1 MSRHELDLPAQPQWL
16 DQTHLSAALAGVPGQ
31 ISEAG
36 RRVAQGQYEL
46 AEAKAHLDRE
56 EAFCYQAARIAL
68 TGACGKDSK
77 GQDKDPTE
85 AQVKAHMRTDSAL
98 WDRYYAA
105 YVASE
110 LAEARH
116 ESLRSDYRAVC
127 LEADMIA
134 EASRNARAEMAH
146 LDPSLRFGQ
155 IGRSYPA
162 PQPIGAP
169 RQVQMGIELAAPGK
183 RSWTGGYVTVT
194 TANGYTGPVEVE
206 NGVINN
212 CEQGQG
218 GDPKDCQMC
227 AGKCL
232 SPKFQPTGP
241 DNSGLV

>member
-1 MSRHELDLPAQPQWL
+1 MSRNELDLPAQPQWL

-36 RRVAQGQYEL
+36 RRAAQGQYEL

-85 AQVKAHMRTDSAL
+85 AQVKAHMRTDSGL

-155 IGRSYPA
+155 IGRSPPA
-162 PQPIGAP
+162 LQSALT
-169 RQVQMGIELAAPGK
+169 RQMQMGIELAAPDK
-183 RSWTGGYVTVT
+183 VTVT

-206 NGVINN
+206 NGVISN

-232 SPKFQPTGP
+232 SPKFQPTSS

>member
-1 MSRHELDLPAQPQWL
+1 MSRNELDLPAQPQWL
-16 DQTHLSAALAGVPGQ
+16 DQTHLTAALAGVPGQ

-85 AQVKAHMRTDSAL
+85 AQVKAHMRTDSGL

-116 ESLRSDYRAVC
+116 EALRSDYRAVC

-162 PQPIGAP
+162 PPPLRPAQT
-169 RQVQMGIELAAPGK
+169 RQMEMGI
-183 RSWTGGYVTVT
+183 GG
-194 TANGYTGPVEVE
+194 PEVR
-206 NGVINN
+206 NGVISN

-227 AGKCL
+227 VGKCL
-232 SPKFQPTGP
+232 SPKFQPASS

>member
-1 MSRHELDLPAQPQWL
+1 MSRNELDLPAQPQWL

-85 AQVKAHMRTDSAL
+85 AQVKAHMRTDSGL

-116 ESLRSDYRAVC
+116 EALRSDYRAVC

-155 IGRSYPA
+155 IGRSPPTLQSA
-162 PQPIGAP
+162 LT
-169 RQVQMGIELAAPGK
+169 RQMQMGIDLPTPGD
-183 RSWTGGYVTVT
+183 RPW
-194 TANGYTGPVEVE
+194 
-206 NGVINN
+206 VINN
-212 CEQGQG
+212 CELGQG
-218 GDPKDCQMC
+218 GSDPSKCQVC

-232 SPKFQPTGP
+232 SLKFQPTSS

>member
-1 MSRHELDLPAQPQWL
+1 MSRNELDLPAQPQWL

-77 GQDKDPTE
+77 GQRPTE
-85 AQVKAHMRTDSAL
+85 AQVKAHMRTDSGL
-98 WDRYYAA
+98 WDRYHAA

-116 ESLRSDYRAVC
+116 EALRSDYRAVC

-146 LDPSLRFGQ
+146 LDPSLRLGQ

-162 PQPIGAP
+162 PQPQP
-169 RQVQMGIELAAPGK
+169 HRVQAGLGLAGD
-183 RSWTGGYVTVT
+183 YMTVT
-194 TANGYTGPVEVE
+194 PANGYHGAVKAE
-206 NGVINN
+206 NGVV
-212 CEQGQG
+212 EKRGRGQG

-232 SPKFQPTGP
+232 SPKFQPASS

>member
-1 MSRHELDLPAQPQWL
+1 MSRNELDLPAPPQWL

-36 RRVAQGQYEL
+36 RRVAQAQYEL

-56 EAFCYQAARIAL
+56 EAFCYQASRIAL
-68 TGACGKDSK
+68 QGTCGQDSK
-77 GQDKDPTE
+77 GQAKDPTE
-85 AQVKAHMRTDSAL
+85 AQVKANMRTDSVL
-98 WDRYYAA
+98 WERYHAA

-116 ESLRSDYRAVC
+116 EALRSDYRAVC

-162 PQPIGAP
+162 PQPRPQQA
-169 RQVQMGIELAAPGK
+169 QVGLDLAAPGK
-183 RSWTGGYVTVT
+183 RSWTGSYMTVT
-194 TANGYTGPVEVE
+194 TPNGYHGPVKVE
-206 NGVINN
+206 NGVIDN
-212 CEQGQG
+212 CGRGQG

-227 AGKCL
+227 GGSCL
-232 SPKFQPTGP
+232 SPKFQTASPEEH
-241 DNSGLV
+241 SGLV